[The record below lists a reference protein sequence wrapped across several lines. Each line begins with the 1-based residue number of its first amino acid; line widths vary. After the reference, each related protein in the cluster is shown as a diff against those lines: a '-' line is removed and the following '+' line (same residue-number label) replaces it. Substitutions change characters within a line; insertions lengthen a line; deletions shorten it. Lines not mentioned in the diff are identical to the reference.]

1 MLTLPAPCI
10 SESCIEMK
18 IELNLYFHTSIFTLS
33 LRLGLGREGL
43 NHSINVK
50 SCDVIMGIHANGRKQ
65 CIS

>member
-33 LRLGLGREGL
+33 LGLGLGREGL
-43 NHSINVK
+43 NHSINVE
-50 SCDVIMGIHANGRKQ
+50 SCDVIMGIHAKGRKHF
-65 CIS
+65 